1 MKRSTLEA
9 VVGIIIILALV
20 IGALAI
26 GGDSEWGGA
35 DGGAEDMI
43 AETGYEPWFESPLWA
58 PPSGEVESLLF
69 AVQAA
74 IGTGVACLIF
84 GYWLGQSRSRKDE
97 KQA

>member
-69 AVQAA
+69 AIQAA

-84 GYWLGQSRSRKDE
+84 GYWLGQSKRKDE
-97 KQA
+97 KEA

>member
-20 IGALAI
+20 IGALVI

-84 GYWLGQSRSRKDE
+84 GYWLGQAKRKDE
-97 KQA
+97 KEA